1 MPNWCNNVVEISHED
16 PAMVERVRKAFDAGS
31 LLEEFIPVPADL
43 QITASPGTTDEA
55 LREQYDANIAK
66 HGYATWYE
74 FCVNEWGTK
83 WDIGSDGQPAQDLG
97 TDFGK
102 GLILNF
108 DSAWSPPVGAFE
120 KLSEMGFSIRAY
132 YYEPGMCYAGVWE
145 DGNDDYYDLS
155 GLDSNAAKEALPDE
169 LDIMFAISENMAEW
183 EEMNA
188 EGEDD

>member
-43 QITASPGTTDEA
+43 QITASPGTTDET

-83 WDIGSDGQPAQDLG
+83 WDIGSDGQPAEDN
-97 TDFGK
+97 GK

-188 EGEDD
+188 VGDDE